1 MSIDKKLFAGCLAFQ
16 IFSVVCA
23 AQDPASAKPAA
34 ANWWQRSSLSY
45 DTLPS
50 QYLFHVEGTVSF
62 TEATG
67 NTEGRALDAQ
77 TELDMRKG
85 RVTNRFSTGWAHR
98 DMVYGFGGGEVD
110 VTESTTR
117 NQLEYDLTKNTVLV
131 SGLEHY
137 KNTLMFIDHRATYY
151 GGIGVTVKQTDAHKF
166 ELMAGLGRAHFEFD
180 RDGIENTNPDALSQI
195 HSLSPSAGG
204 SYYMQ
209 SWRWRISQQL
219 TMTQDSSLMEYFGGH
234 LGQKWT
240 LGFDFNV
247 PISKRFSLAPS
258 YRIRDEDNDV
268 IRALGVKPQDR
279 TFALGL
285 RFSI

>member
-1 MSIDKKLFAGCLAFQ
+1 MKLFAGSLALQ
-16 IFSVVCA
+16 LFSTVCTA
-23 AQDPASAKPAA
+23 GDPTPAKPDA

-45 DTLPS
+45 DTLPIG
-50 QYLFHVEGTVSF
+50 YLYHIEGTVSF
-62 TEATG
+62 QEARG
-67 NTEGRALDAQ
+67 NTHGQAFDAQ
-77 TELDMRKG
+77 TGLDLRKG

-98 DMVYGFGGGEVD
+98 DMVYGFGGDEVD

-117 NQLEYDLTKNTVLV
+117 NQVEFDLTKNTILV
-131 SGLEHY
+131 GGLEHY
-137 KNTLMFIDHRATYY
+137 KNTLMFIDHRSTYY
-151 GGIGVTVKQTDAHKF
+151 GGMGFTVKETDAHKF
-166 ELMAGLGRAHFEFD
+166 QLMAGLGRAHFWFD

-195 HSLSPSAGG
+195 HSLEPSAPG

-209 SWRWRISQQL
+209 SWHWRMSHQI

-240 LGFDFNV
+240 LGFDFNI
-247 PISKRFSLAPS
+247 PISKRVSIAPS

-279 TFALGL
+279 TLSFGL